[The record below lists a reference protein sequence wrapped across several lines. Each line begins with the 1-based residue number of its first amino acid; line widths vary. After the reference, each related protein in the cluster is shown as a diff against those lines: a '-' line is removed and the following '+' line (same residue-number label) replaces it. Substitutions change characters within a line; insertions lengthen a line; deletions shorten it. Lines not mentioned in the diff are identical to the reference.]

1 MDSMHNDTKDGK
13 PSRLTVAASTPEE
26 ANRKAA
32 EILTDGAFNAVLLRD
47 YGNMESMPELSVLYA
62 HLLDNA
68 KALTA
73 ADGDRI
79 QRAESMLLG
88 QATALQTMFIDLA
101 LRAKAQKN
109 REWLQ
114 TFTSLAL
121 RAQSNCTQ
129 TLRVLAELRSP
140 RQSVFARQANIA
152 NGPQQVNNETDV
164 FRTKTRARVRKAR
177 NLQNELLEQQH
188 GNSLDTGAAR
198 STVTVDQAVEAVGK
212 VNRTKDRRR

>member
-1 MDSMHNDTKDGK
+1 MASMSADKRDNEQSHPTGAV
-13 PSRLTVAASTPEE
+13 RTPEE
-26 ANRKAA
+26 ANLKAA

-62 HLLDNA
+62 HLLENA

-73 ADGDRI
+73 TDGDRI

-140 RQSVFARQANIA
+140 RQPVFAKQANIA
-152 NGPQQVNNETDV
+152 NGPQQINNRETFSD
-164 FRTKTRARVRKAR
+164 TKRTRARESRKR
-177 NLQNELLEQQH
+177 QNELLETRH
-188 GNSLDTGAAR
+188 GLDMDTRATRAP
-198 STVTVDQAVEAVGK
+198 STADQAVATMGEI
-212 VNRTKDRRR
+212 NRTKN

>member
-1 MDSMHNDTKDGK
+1 MASMSADKRDNEQSH
-13 PSRLTVAASTPEE
+13 PTVAVRTPEE
-26 ANRKAA
+26 ANLKAA

-62 HLLDNA
+62 HLLENA

-73 ADGDRI
+73 TDGDRI

-140 RQSVFARQANIA
+140 RQPVFAKQANIA
-152 NGPQQVNNETDV
+152 NGPQQVNNRETFSD
-164 FRTKTRARVRKAR
+164 TKRTRARESRKR
-177 NLQNELLEQQH
+177 QNELLETRH
-188 GNSLDTGAAR
+188 GLDMDTRATRAPSAA
-198 STVTVDQAVEAVGK
+198 DQAVAAMGK
-212 VNRTKDRRR
+212 VDRTSE